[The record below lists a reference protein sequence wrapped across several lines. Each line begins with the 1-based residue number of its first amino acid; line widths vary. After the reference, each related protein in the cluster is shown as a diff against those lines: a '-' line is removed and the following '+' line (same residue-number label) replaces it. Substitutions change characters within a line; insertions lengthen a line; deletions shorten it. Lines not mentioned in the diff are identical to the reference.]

1 MTMQERFV
9 NIWSTKTIKQITKE
23 IESLRKYMQKNDTHY
38 VLHGKS
44 HALDEM
50 SDSDRM
56 RALMEILR
64 EKEDDI

>member
-1 MTMQERFV
+1 MTICERFI
-9 NIWSTKTIKQITKE
+9 NIWSAKTSKQISKE

-44 HALDEM
+44 HAPDEM
-50 SDSDRM
+50 SDSDRL

-64 EKEDDI
+64 EKENVI

>member
-1 MTMQERFV
+1 MTMHERFI
-9 NIWSTKTIKQITKE
+9 NIWSTKTVKQITKE
-23 IESLRKYMQKNDTHY
+23 IESLRKYMQKNDAHY

-44 HALDEM
+44 HAPDEM

-64 EKEDDI
+64 EKENVI

>member
-1 MTMQERFV
+1 MSMQERFV
-9 NIWSTKTIKQITKE
+9 NIWSDKTIRQITKE
-23 IESLRKYMQKNDTHY
+23 IESLRKYMQKNDAHY

-44 HALDEM
+44 HAPDEM

-64 EKEDDI
+64 EKENVI